1 MNAEEFN
8 INDYRLTIEDSH
20 LLQPRTARLAEALAK
35 AKAKFK
41 VAAQTGRNTFFKTP
55 RHPDGAPY
63 STVQDVD
70 AAISDALTSEGF
82 APVTVHPMQEGGE
95 WIAKGVLRHKSG
107 ESISACVPM
116 LVQKR
121 DMQGWKSALTYAQR
135 MLIVC
140 LTGCVS
146 GESDDDANAAVEP
159 PKGASAEKTDRSR
172 QIAAGMTAEAELRK
186 AIDAGDE
193 AAATKA
199 LAKVQLRAKRKEIDA
214 GLAQRAQAA
223 FDKAFEKEVVNV

>member
-1 MNAEEFN
+1 M
-8 INDYRLTIEDSH
+8 DSKN
-20 LLQPRTARLAEALAK
+20 LAEALAR

-41 VAAQTGRNTFFKTP
+41 VAAQSGRNTFFKSP
-55 RHPDGAPY
+55 AHPQGSPY
-63 STVQDVD
+63 STLQDVD
-70 AAISDALTSEGF
+70 AAISDALTGEGF
-82 APVTVHPMQEGGE
+82 APITVHPEFADGE
-95 WIAKGVLRHKSG
+95 WVAVGVLRHKSG
-107 ESISACVPM
+107 EQIESRVPM
-116 LVQKR
+116 LLTKR

-146 GESDDDANAAVEP
+146 GEPDDDANAAVQPQRQERSELVD
-159 PKGASAEKTDRSR
+159 KGR
-172 QIAAGMTAEAELRK
+172 QLVNGMSAEAELRK

-214 GLAQRAQAA
+214 GLAQRAKEA
-223 FDKAFEKEVVNV
+223 FDKAFEKELAHG